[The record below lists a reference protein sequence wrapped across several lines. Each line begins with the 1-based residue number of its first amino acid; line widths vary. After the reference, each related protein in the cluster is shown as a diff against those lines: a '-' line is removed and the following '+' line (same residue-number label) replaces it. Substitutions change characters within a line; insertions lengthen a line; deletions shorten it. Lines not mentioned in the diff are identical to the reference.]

1 MGRHSRG
8 GADGTPP
15 PPPEPARHPYA
26 PRSVEDTGTW
36 DRSTY
41 RVVDVG
47 LPTDAPVSFPLNGSR
62 PGTQAAGPSRA
73 AARIPGPYP
82 DQPHELT
89 GTRDVNGGRTALRSV
104 AEADTAL
111 RPPAGPSRYG
121 ATRAD
126 LAAMTELRY
135 GATREPGAPRY
146 GATRADLAE
155 PRPEPERHPIE
166 RHPADRLSTDRLST
180 DRLPTDRHPAG
191 RLSTE
196 RLSTERLSTERLSAE
211 RRPTE
216 RHAVERHPAERH
228 PAERHP
234 AERHPDERYGAT
246 RADLAESVGATA
258 LAPRPEPRTDPDE
271 VTDTGARRAR
281 SAFHLAPE
289 AERSEDDEPAD
300 DEPEEDYD
308 EPSLLLQW
316 GVFVAQTLTGAVAGL
331 GVWLGFYRLWS
342 TYPFY
347 AAPAVGAA
355 TIVMLV
361 LARTLRRRHGHDLD
375 LMTAIVTIGVATVLT
390 VLPAAFTLQHLA

>member
-8 GADGTPP
+8 AADGTPP
-15 PPPEPARHPYA
+15 PAPEPPARHPYA

-47 LPTDAPVSFPLNGSR
+47 LPPDAPVSFPLNGSR
-62 PGTQAAGPSRA
+62 PGTQTAGPNRA
-73 AARIPGPYP
+73 PARPGPRP
-82 DQPHELT
+82 DQPAPPHDPNRTRGRDLNGRDLNGDPNRTRGRDLNGGRDRNGTREWDLT
-89 GTRDVNGGRTALRSV
+89 GSRTALRAV
-104 AEADTAL
+104 PEADTAL
-111 RPPAGPSRYG
+111 RPPDGPSRYG

-126 LAAMTELRY
+126 LAGMTELRY

-146 GATRADLAE
+146 GATRADLVD
-155 PRPEPERHPIE
+155 
-166 RHPADRLSTDRLST
+166 PA
-180 DRLPTDRHPAG
+180 P
-191 RLSTE
+191 
-196 RLSTERLSTERLSAE
+196 E
-211 RRPTE
+211 RRPET
-216 RHAVERHPAERH
+216 P
-228 PAERHP
+228 
-234 AERHPDERYGAT
+234 RYGAT
-246 RADLAESVGATA
+246 RADLAESLGATA

-281 SAFHLAPE
+281 STFHLATDTD
-289 AERSEDDEPAD
+289 DDEPD
-300 DEPEEDYD
+300 QHYSE

-316 GVFVAQTLTGAVAGL
+316 GIFVAQTLTGAVAGL

-347 AAPAVGAA
+347 AVPAVGGAA
-355 TIVMLV
+355 IGMLV

-375 LMTAIVTIGVATVLT
+375 LMTAIVTIAVATVLT

>member
-8 GADGTPP
+8 AADGTPP
-15 PPPEPARHPYA
+15 PPPEPPARHPYA

-47 LPTDAPVSFPLNGSR
+47 LPPDAPVAFPLGGGH
-62 PGTQAAGPSRA
+62 PGTQTAGPNRA
-73 AARIPGPYP
+73 GLRAVPEAG
-82 DQPHELT
+82 T
-89 GTRDVNGGRTALRSV
+89 G
-104 AEADTAL
+104 L

-126 LAAMTELRY
+126 LAGMTELRY

-155 PRPEPERHPIE
+155 PVPAREP
-166 RHPADRLSTDRLST
+166 
-180 DRLPTDRHPAG
+180 DRHPEPA
-191 RLSTE
+191 
-196 RLSTERLSTERLSAE
+196 
-211 RRPTE
+211 
-216 RHAVERHPAERH
+216 RH
-228 PAERHP
+228 
-234 AERHPDERYGAT
+234 GAT
-246 RADLAESVGATA
+246 RADLAQSFGATA
-258 LAPRPEPRTDPDE
+258 LAPVREAEPLRDPDPEPHADRDE

-289 AERSEDDEPAD
+289 TDHEDAEEH
-300 DEPEEDYD
+300 DYD

-316 GVFVAQTLTGAVAGL
+316 GIFVAQTLTGAVAGL

-342 TYPFY
+342 TYPLY
-347 AAPAVGAA
+347 AAPSVGVA

-375 LMTAIVTIGVATVLT
+375 LMTAIVTVAVATVLT
-390 VLPAAFTLQHLA
+390 VLPAAFTLQNLA